1 MNSGRVCLA
10 RIFAYNKSA
19 KLSFT
24 SLDGKQITRYTN
36 ACNGSARLVQY
47 QPTRAGSEKIMMQI
61 SVRSF
66 VIAFLVGAT
75 AYFVLVSASAANPQ
89 SVAGLDQLIPREK
102 WDEAGLNKLTV
113 PEQQRLAGD
122 ITLLLATAQTAEN
135 STAGTK
141 DRSQW
146 RKLQRHMTKDDVRK
160 LLGEPK
166 AISVSK
172 FAESWYY
179 VDGNVTYDGKGRL
192 DMWSEL

>member
-1 MNSGRVCLA
+1 MQRLNA
-10 RIFAYNKSA
+10 ASA
-19 KLSFT
+19 VSPYP
-24 SLDGKQITRYTN
+24 R
-36 ACNGSARLVQY
+36 
-47 QPTRAGSEKIMMQI
+47 GSENIMMQI

-89 SVAGLDQLIPREK
+89 SVAGLDQFIPREK

-113 PEQQRLAGD
+113 SEQQRLAGD
-122 ITLLLATAQTAEN
+122 ITLLLATAQTAES

-172 FAESWYY
+172 FAESWYF
-179 VDGNVTYDGKGRL
+179 VDGNVAYDGKGRL

>member
-1 MNSGRVCLA
+1 MQRLSAASAVSADPRGKREDHDADLCAQLCH
-10 RIFAYNKSA
+10 RI
-19 KLSFT
+19 LS
-24 SLDGKQITRYTN
+24 R
-36 ACNGSARLVQY
+36 RH
-47 QPTRAGSEKIMMQI
+47 
-61 SVRSF
+61 
-66 VIAFLVGAT
+66 
-75 AYFVLVSASAANPQ
+75 ASAANPQ

-179 VDGNVTYDGKGRL
+179 ADGNVTYDGKGRL

>member
-1 MNSGRVCLA
+1 
-10 RIFAYNKSA
+10 
-19 KLSFT
+19 
-24 SLDGKQITRYTN
+24 
-36 ACNGSARLVQY
+36 
-47 QPTRAGSEKIMMQI
+47 MMQI
-61 SVRSF
+61 SVCSF

-75 AYFVLVSASAANPQ
+75 VYFVLVSASVANPQ
-89 SVAGLDQLIPREK
+89 SVAGLDQFIPREK

-113 PEQQRLAGD
+113 SEQQRLAGD
-122 ITLLLATAQTAEN
+122 ITLLLATAQTAES

-179 VDGNVTYDGKGRL
+179 ADGNVTYDGKGRL
-192 DMWSEL
+192 DMWSEQAPRCESSFYDGREPTVLNIRLKCPLRS

>member
-1 MNSGRVCLA
+1 MARSRQVGFACLDVKETTQ
-10 RIFAYNKSA
+10 YNK
-19 KLSFT
+19 
-24 SLDGKQITRYTN
+24 
-36 ACNGSARLVQY
+36 ACKGSARTLLY
-47 QPTRAGSEKIMMQI
+47 QPARAGNEKIMMQI
-61 SVRSF
+61 SGRSF

-75 AYFVLVSASAANPQ
+75 AYFVLVSPSAANTQ
-89 SVAGLDQLIPREK
+89 SIAGLDHLIPREK

-113 PEQQRLAGD
+113 AEQHTLAGD
-122 ITLLLATAQTAEN
+122 ITLLLAAAQATEN
-135 STAGTK
+135 RTAGMR

-146 RKLQRHMTKDDVRK
+146 RKLQRHMTKNDVRK

-166 AISVSK
+166 AITVSK

>member
-1 MNSGRVCLA
+1 MALA
-10 RIFAYNKSA
+10 TVPLWLCFHWLDVKAITQYNK
-19 KLSFT
+19 
-24 SLDGKQITRYTN
+24 
-36 ACNGSARLVQY
+36 ACNGSARAVQY

-61 SVRSF
+61 SGRSF
-66 VIAFLVGAT
+66 VIAFLVCAT
-75 AYFVLVSASAANPQ
+75 AYCVLVSASAANTQ
-89 SVAGLDQLIPREK
+89 SLTGLDQLISREK
-102 WDEAGLNKLTV
+102 WDEAGLNKLTLA
-113 PEQQRLAGD
+113 EQQTLAGD

-135 STAGTK
+135 RTAGTK

-146 RKLQRHMTKDDVRK
+146 RKLQRHMTKEDVRK

-179 VDGNVTYDGKGRL
+179 VDGNVTYNGKGRL

>member
-1 MNSGRVCLA
+1 MQRL
-10 RIFAYNKSA
+10 SA
-19 KLSFT
+19 
-24 SLDGKQITRYTN
+24 
-36 ACNGSARLVQY
+36 GSVY

-61 SVRSF
+61 SGRSF

-75 AYFVLVSASAANPQ
+75 GYFVLVSASAANTQ
-89 SVAGLDQLIPREK
+89 SIAGLDQLIPREK

-113 PEQQRLAGD
+113 AEQQTLAGD
-122 ITLLLATAQTAEN
+122 ITLLLGAAQTTKN
-135 STAGTK
+135 RTALTK

>member
-1 MNSGRVCLA
+1 MLWKQESFGVLPPLQIEFFRSLLD
-10 RIFAYNKSA
+10 A
-19 KLSFT
+19 KE
-24 SLDGKQITRYTN
+24 ITQYTN
-36 ACNGSARLVQY
+36 ACKGSARKVQY

-122 ITLLLATAQTAEN
+122 ITLLLATAQTVGN

-166 AISVSK
+166 AVSVSK

>member
-1 MNSGRVCLA
+1 MKMARSRQVRFPCLDVEA
-10 RIFAYNKSA
+10 TTQYNK
-19 KLSFT
+19 
-24 SLDGKQITRYTN
+24 
-36 ACNGSARLVQY
+36 ACKGCAGSAVSS
-47 QPTRAGSEKIMMQI
+47 TRAGNEKMMQI
-61 SVRSF
+61 SGRSV

-75 AYFVLVSASAANPQ
+75 AYFILVSASAANTQ
-89 SVAGLDQLIPREK
+89 SIAGLDQVIPREK

-113 PEQQRLAGD
+113 AEQQTLAGD
-122 ITLLLATAQTAEN
+122 ITLLLAAAQATEN
-135 STAGTK
+135 RTAGTK

-166 AISVSK
+166 AITVSK

-179 VDGNVTYDGKGRL
+179 LDGNLTYDGKGRL